1 VHKIPGRG
9 GGEGCGAFLT
19 GKKIICSGVLSFPS
33 TAVCSGFHSTVVN
46 CNEQLL
52 VVWAPVKKNEAGRG
66 GDTVGRKTFVEKN
79 PMSPFFVS
87 LEG

>member
-1 VHKIPGRG
+1 
-9 GGEGCGAFLT
+9 
-19 GKKIICSGVLSFPS
+19 
-33 TAVCSGFHSTVVN
+33 VN